1 MGLYAE
7 ISTADWPEEI
17 TNDEFGITVLVDYS
31 MAIQGFINTFMEV
44 ATSLC
49 PVDTGYLCSTI
60 DAGGD
65 ESSVYAEAT
74 AEYAAYVEYGTS
86 RMGAQPFFEPALE
99 AAVEVLSSMAQ
110 IAIQEAQE
118 VVQEMV
124 QSIMAEMEMEMAGG
138 GGFGG
143 FLGNILGAVLVQ
155 TLFSFIEDTMKDP
168 DGEDY
173 DGSIGI
179 DGFDVIIT

>member
-1 MGLYAE
+1 
-7 ISTADWPEEI
+7 
-17 TNDEFGITVLVDYS
+17 
-31 MAIQGFINTFMEV
+31 MEV

-74 AEYAAYVEYGTS
+74 AEYAEYVEYGTS

-99 AAVEVLSSMAQ
+99 AAAEVLSSMAQ

-124 QSIMAEMEMEMAGG
+124 QSIMDEMEMAMAGG

-143 FLGNILGAVLVQ
+143 FLGNILGAVLIQ
-155 TLFSFIEDTMKDP
+155 TIFSFIEDTMKDP
-168 DGEDY
+168 DGENY

-179 DGFDVIIT
+179 NGFDVMIT